1 MRRETPATPDQP
13 ASADDEGRVGDRDR
27 EVLEDGARSVLGR
40 PLDQRELA
48 LFEKYLS
55 LLRKWQRV
63 QRLVGSP
70 DPRWII
76 EHLLLDSLLF
86 LQVIPNEASRVAD
99 LGSGAGFPGI
109 PIKIVKPAIELT
121 LIESKQRRVSFLATV
136 VRDLAL
142 SGTGVLSSRA
152 EAVDDQWR
160 GVFDVVVARCAG
172 QIARILPAASRLARQ
187 GGVVILADSPSRR
200 PLEQCER
207 VEVSGLR
214 PGTTRAFAI
223 LRNASPPGA
232 RH

>member
-1 MRRETPATPDQP
+1 
-13 ASADDEGRVGDRDR
+13 
-27 EVLEDGARSVLGR
+27 
-40 PLDQRELA
+40 

-136 VRDLAL
+136 IRDLAL
-142 SGTGVLSSRA
+142 SDTGVLSSRA
-152 EAVDDQWR
+152 EDVEDPWW

-172 QIARILPAASRLARQ
+172 QMARILPTASRLARE
-187 GGVVILADSPSRR
+187 GGVVILADSPSRP
-200 PLEQCER
+200 PLAQCER

-223 LRNASPPGA
+223 LRKASTASAGD
-232 RH
+232 